1 MKAIIPFVVFA
12 IFLNINS
19 IAQVNTANSTTKKPQ
34 QSNKKMTTSTNPYFN
49 KTSKEKIKISE
60 QEWEKTL
67 SPALFE
73 IARKKGTE
81 RAYTGKYDNFFDR
94 GFYFCAACGNKL
106 FESDSKF
113 ASGCGWPSFFETYTE
128 SSVQY
133 ITDKSHGMIR
143 TEVVCGRCNAHLGH
157 VFDDGP
163 KPTGKRFCMNSISLV
178 FEKK

>member
-1 MKAIIPFVVFA
+1 MKPIISFVVFA

-19 IAQVNTANSTTKKPQ
+19 IAQVNTANSKTKKPQ
-34 QSNKKMTTSTNPYFN
+34 QINKKMTTSANPYFN

-128 SSVQY
+128 NSVQY

>member
-1 MKAIIPFVVFA
+1 MKLIIPFVTLA
-12 IFLNINS
+12 ICLNIS
-19 IAQVNTANSTTKKPQ
+19 CDAQVNTSNATFKKPQ
-34 QSNKKMTTSTNPYFN
+34 QTNNKMTTTTNPYFN
-49 KTSKEKIKISE
+49 KTSKEKINISE
-60 QEWEKTL
+60 QEWEKNL
-67 SPALFE
+67 SPELFE
-73 IARKKGTE
+73 IAIKKGTE
-81 RAYTGKYDNFFDR
+81 RAYTGKYDNFFDS

-113 ASGCGWPSFFETYTE
+113 ASGCGWPSFFETYAE
-128 SSVQY
+128 NSVQY